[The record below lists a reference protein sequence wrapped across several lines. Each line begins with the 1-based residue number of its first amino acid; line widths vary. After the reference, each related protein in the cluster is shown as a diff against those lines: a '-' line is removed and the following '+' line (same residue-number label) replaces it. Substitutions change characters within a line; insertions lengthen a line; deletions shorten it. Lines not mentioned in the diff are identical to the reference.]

1 MSTPD
6 DRVTRD
12 LGVEPGWTDDGA
24 DPPIEDDDE
33 EMDLGPELA
42 VGFSPRQILGGFA
55 LLAAILVWLFR
66 RRAKR
71 G

>member
-6 DRVTRD
+6 HRDTPD
-12 LGVEPGWTDDGA
+12 LGAEPGWTDDGA
-24 DPPIEDDDE
+24 DPPIEDDDQ
-33 EMDLGPELA
+33 EMDLAQELA

-55 LLAAILVWLFR
+55 LLATILVWLFR
-66 RRAKR
+66 RRARR